1 MTSTTRPRPLDH
13 SRVDDEDVRADRRR
27 RLFAAMDDHELD
39 VLVLGRPAEVAFAT
53 GARQLWTAGT
63 RPFGPACVAVRATGR
78 THLLSTWDHDVP
90 PEVGHDDLFGLSWNP
105 AHVASSLAAIPGLRD
120 ASRVGTTSSS
130 PGFDRLVAAVA
141 PGAEAVDGSA
151 AVWAARLPKSP
162 AEVARIAAASRLAG
176 EALAVLGAALR
187 PGLTERDLVAV
198 YLEAIA
204 ARGAPTPPT
213 EGIACATPA
222 RGPVA
227 LRRVATGAPVEAG
240 QLVVLDPGAFHRGYE
255 GGIGRTRVAG
265 PAPAGRERS
274 FEALDAR
281 CRDALAAAVAACR
294 PGATGADLLAAWEGT
309 GEPLPT
315 APVAHGVGLGVEPP
329 IVGPGVGAASV
340 LAPDTVLAVT
350 GWVAEE
356 GVGGVL
362 RRDLVLV
369 TDGGPQVLG
378 QDGDGGPAPAG
389 EGA

>member
-1 MTSTTRPRPLDH
+1 MTSTIGPRPLDH
-13 SRVDDEDVRADRRR
+13 PCLDDGDVRADRRR
-27 RLFAAMDDHELD
+27 RLFAAMADHDLD
-39 VLVLGRPAEVAFAT
+39 ALVLGRPAEVVFAT
-53 GARQLWTAGT
+53 GARQLWTAGS

-105 AHVASSLAAIPGLRD
+105 ANIAASLAAIPGLRD
-120 ASRVGTTSSS
+120 AARVGTTSSS
-130 PGFDRLVAAVA
+130 PGFGRLVAALA
-141 PGAEAVDGSA
+141 PGAETVDGSA

-162 AEVARIAAASRLAG
+162 AEVARITAATRLAQ
-176 EALAVLGAALR
+176 EALAVLTDALR

-213 EGIACATPA
+213 EGIACATPT

-227 LRRVATGAPVEAG
+227 LRRVATDAPVEAG

-265 PAPAGRERS
+265 PAPAGRQRS
-274 FEALDAR
+274 ADALDVR
-281 CRDALAAAVAACR
+281 CSEALAAVVAACR
-294 PGATGADLLAAWEGT
+294 PGATGADLLAAWEAS
-309 GEPLPT
+309 GEAPPAAPL
-315 APVAHGVGLGVEPP
+315 AYGVGLGVEPP
-329 IVGPGVGAASV
+329 IVGAGVGAASV

-350 GWVAEE
+350 GWVGEE

-369 TDGGPQVLG
+369 TDGSPQVLRR
-378 QDGDGGPAPAG
+378 DDRDGGERAG